1 MLRLPPTA
9 AISHDYGRSRA
20 TKIQREVNVTINM
33 HLYLVACLN
42 VNEPCDWS
50 MLGIRTTSYDVD
62 GSKR

>member
-1 MLRLPPTA
+1 VLLLPPTA
-9 AISHDYGRSRA
+9 AISHGYEKLLA
-20 TKIQREVNVTINM
+20 FKMEREANVTINM